1 MNSKTTIY
9 YNPSCSK
16 SRATLELLTEKDER
30 LDIVNYLDTPP
41 DYETLKTLLDLLK
54 IEPRELMRKGESL
67 YQSLN
72 LDDISLS
79 EDDLIKAMLENPI
92 LIERP
97 IVVKK
102 GRAIIAR
109 PPMSVIDIL

>member
-9 YNPSCSK
+9 YNPNCSK
-16 SRATLELLTEKDER
+16 SRATLELLTEKNEV

-41 DYETLKTLLDLLK
+41 DYKTLKTLLGLLK
-54 IEPRELMRKGESL
+54 MEPRELMRTGELL
-67 YQSLN
+67 YQTLN
-72 LDDISLS
+72 LAEVSLS

-102 GRAIIAR
+102 GRAIIGR
-109 PPMSVIDIL
+109 PPESVIDIL